1 MPKSAMLCLRLLM
14 LMVVSITVHAQEAV
28 IRESLSSRLPQFK
41 KIDEIRKSPIPGLYE
56 VRVNGSDIFY
66 SDAKGNYLV
75 QGSLIDTKRMRNVTK
90 DRVEQLVAVE
100 FDDLPHKDSFK
111 IVRGN
116 GQRKMAIFV
125 DPNCGFC
132 KRFERDLEKVDNV
145 TIQFFL
151 YPVLGP
157 DSVEKS
163 KAIWCAK
170 DRAAAWSDWMLRDQ
184 KPVLTDAGCDVKA
197 LERNLDFGSKH
208 KIEGTPSTF
217 FASGQRMPGALDSA
231 KLEELLTAGR

>member
-1 MPKSAMLCLRLLM
+1 MTKSAMLCLRALILI
-14 LMVVSITVHAQEAV
+14 VASVAAHAQESV
-28 IRESLSSRLPQFK
+28 IRKNLSDRLSQFK
-41 KIDEIRKSPIPGLYE
+41 KIDEIKKSPIPGLYE

-66 SDAKGNYLV
+66 SDAHGNYLV

-90 DRVEQLVAVE
+90 DRVDKLLAVRL
-100 FDDLPHKDSFK
+100 DDLPHKDAFK
-111 IVRGN
+111 MVRGN
-116 GQRKMAIFV
+116 GQRKLAVFV

-132 KRFERDLEKVDNV
+132 KRFERDLQKIDNV

-151 YPVLGP
+151 YPVLGH

-170 DRAAAWSDWMLRDQ
+170 DPAAAWSDWMLRDQ
-184 KPVLTDAGCDVKA
+184 KPVLADVNCDVTA
-197 LERNLDFGSKH
+197 LERNLEFGAKY

-217 FASGQRMPGALDSA
+217 FAGGQRMAGAMDA
-231 KLEELLTAGR
+231 TKLEEMLAAAR

>member
-1 MPKSAMLCLRLLM
+1 MTKSALLCLRALLLM
-14 LMVVSITVHAQEAV
+14 AASLTVQAQESL

-56 VRVNGSDIFY
+56 VRINGSDIFY

-90 DRVEQLVAVE
+90 DRVDKLLEVS
-100 FDDLPHKDSFK
+100 FDDLPHKDAFQV
-111 IVRGN
+111 VRGN
-116 GQRKMAIFV
+116 GQRKLAVFV

-132 KRFERDLEKVDNV
+132 KRFERDLQKIDNV
-145 TIQFFL
+145 TIHFFL

-170 DRAAAWSDWMLRDQ
+170 DRTTAWADWMLRDQ
-184 KPVLTDAGCDVKA
+184 KPVLADAGCDVKA
-197 LERNLDFGSKH
+197 LERNLEFGTKY

-217 FASGQRMPGALDSA
+217 FMNGQRRAGALDLA
-231 KLEELLTAGR
+231 KLEELLVAVR